1 VKNPNRDDVAYLD
14 ELMRV
19 FDKFRSKLAD
29 VNKSAAIR
37 TELDEDTEIG
47 DADHQSGK
55 HRAGCQGFERRD

>member
-29 VNKSAAIR
+29 VNKSAAIW

-47 DADHQSGK
+47 DTDNQSG
-55 HRAGCQGFERRD
+55 